1 MNLAADIYRTGT
13 KIHTILGLVAV
24 TIAISTLCVA
34 IKFYMQ
40 HNQLNKSIVAIIL
53 IIIYVEGAQGV
64 WVFYFNKLN

>member
-1 MNLAADIYRTGT
+1 MNLAADIYYTGT
-13 KIHTILGLVAV
+13 TIHTILGLVAV

-34 IKFYMQ
+34 IKFYIQ